1 MELTVI
7 ERCGSPEYVWVQ
19 KAAREVPG
27 KKIHPRQLN
36 IKS

>member
-27 KKIHPRQLN
+27 KKFIHD
-36 IKS
+36 S